1 MVDQTVTLGWL
12 KLFSAHPKTAVF
24 RCHSEESRIWRDDEE
39 SHGQSGHQRFFAEL
53 VLSLP
58 KGSE

>member
-1 MVDQTVTLGWL
+1 MVDQTVILDWL

-24 RCHSEESRIWRDDEE
+24 RCHSEEQVEEE
-39 SHGQSGHQRFFAEL
+39 SHGQSCQQRFFAEL
-53 VLSLP
+53 VLGLP

>member
-1 MVDQTVTLGWL
+1 MVDQTVIFGWL
-12 KLFSAHPKTAVF
+12 KLFSAPPKTAVF
-24 RCHSEESRIWRDDEE
+24 RCYSEEQGDEE
-39 SHGQSGHQRFFAEL
+39 YHGQSGQQRFFAEL